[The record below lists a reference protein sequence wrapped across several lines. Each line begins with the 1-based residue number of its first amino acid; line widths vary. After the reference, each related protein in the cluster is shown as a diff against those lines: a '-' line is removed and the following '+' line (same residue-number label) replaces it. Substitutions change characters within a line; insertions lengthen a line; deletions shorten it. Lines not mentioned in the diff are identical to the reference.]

1 MIFTEALYRSS
12 SAQCGSI
19 RIAHT
24 KLLKAPQDV
33 WMLFKSLCVKA
44 TPFTAI
50 LILSFCIKQDD
61 WRKAG

>member
-33 WMLFKSLCVKA
+33 WMLLTKSVCKSHPLYCNPY
-44 TPFTAI
+44 TFF
-50 LILSFCIKQDD
+50 LY
-61 WRKAG
+61 